1 MASAAPQALAGDG
14 VGHNVVRVAGRA
26 AFDTCESAG
35 GLALGGPPAVWTAP
49 AAAEVVYF
57 VCAVGDHCR
66 RGMRL
71 ALVSPAPRMAAGREG

>member
-1 MASAAPQALAGDG
+1 MEACDP
-14 VGHNVVRVAGRA
+14 
-26 AFDTCESAG
+26 AG
-35 GLALGGPPAVWTAP
+35 GRALGGPPAVWTAP
-49 AAAEVVYF
+49 DPFAGGTPGGEVFYF